1 MRIGNIDVTPC
12 GCMHVPSLRYLQ
24 MIQIIGFEK
33 SSRGIRIRYACGD
46 QLLDNITRRYD
57 VLDEACASLA
67 VPHLYLNTGISR
79 IVSQRNQLQKELKQ
93 WKHRYFDK
101 VCKDVMETEDPCVF
115 REYDEYDVDDLR
127 QLAKMMAENSD
138 HAVCFVGRSG
148 DQLKVV
154 LARGHG
160 SDYDLNRIRRL
171 LVEELHFKGGG
182 SSEYMEFGGNVD
194 EAALQALEA
203 AL

>member
-24 MIQIIGFEK
+24 MLQIIGFEK

-46 QLLDNITRRYD
+46 QLLDNVTRRYE
-57 VLDEACASLA
+57 VLDEACTALA

-79 IVSQRNQLQKELKQ
+79 VVSQRNQLQKELKQ

-101 VCKDVMETEDPCVF
+101 VCRDVLETEGACVF
-115 REYDEYDVDDLR
+115 REYEEYTPDDLR
-127 QLAKMMAENSD
+127 QLAKMVAENAD
-138 HAVCFVGRSG
+138 RAVCFVGHA
-148 DQLKVV
+148 DNQYKVV

-160 SDYDLNRIRRL
+160 SDYDLNRIRRM
-171 LVEELHFKGGG
+171 LVEQLHFKGGG
-182 SSEYMEFGGNVD
+182 SSEYMEFGGTSD
-194 EAALQALEA
+194 EEMMETLKAAL
-203 AL
+203 